1 MENSNDLNK
10 DNDFEKASSLDD
22 LEEEKYTIY
31 DQAGSKIRRYLQKK
45 IILDDANE
53 ANKLKNVF

>member
-31 DQAGSKIRRYLQKK
+31 DQAGSKIRRYLKKK